1 MRKYLLFLT
10 AVVTTLF
17 GPPALSKERSIVVTA
32 TPTRAEWAQQL
43 GTRLSDAVRYPRPM
57 FGSPPDSGF
66 AQVVFIADASGQP
79 SDIRLVRSSRSRDLD
94 RAALAAVG
102 QLKSMLPRPTDVSDR
117 QRVRANIL
125 FAASEGEHARQMR
138 LMRAEA
144 ATRTARSMLDKDT
157 LVLNVMSG
165 GSQART
171 R

>member
-1 MRKYLLFLT
+1 
-10 AVVTTLF
+10 
-17 GPPALSKERSIVVTA
+17 
-32 TPTRAEWAQQL
+32 
-43 GTRLSDAVRYPRPM
+43 M